1 MEAINSVYK
10 TATSAS
16 SHVGDVNDLKT
27 TSKEVVGAVN
37 EVKQATLDNK
47 AEIEKNT
54 KAIGNVDELKTTN
67 KDNLV
72 GAVNEVKDQV
82 DKNTQD
88 IANIGEVASKNVGDL
103 SDLSA
108 DIKSDTTV
116 GAINNVNDKVNMI
129 GGKLNRLDSKINKVG
144 AGAAA
149 LAALH
154 PMDFD
159 PDNKLTFSAGVG
171 NYHGE
176 NAAAIGAFY
185 RPNEQVMFS
194 VAGNMGNGENMVN
207 AGITFALDRPSKTV
221 MSKTVMAA
229 KLAEAENVIAAQN
242 EKIIQQEAQN
252 AQQAKDIAE
261 LKAMVQQLSAKI
273 K

>member
-1 MEAINSVYK
+1 
-10 TATSAS
+10 
-16 SHVGDVNDLKT
+16 
-27 TSKEVVGAVN
+27 
-37 EVKQATLDNK
+37 
-47 AEIEKNT
+47 
-54 KAIGNVDELKTTN
+54 
-67 KDNLV
+67 
-72 GAVNEVKDQV
+72 
-82 DKNTQD
+82 
-88 IANIGEVASKNVGDL
+88 
-103 SDLSA
+103 
-108 DIKSDTTV
+108 
-116 GAINNVNDKVNMI
+116 
-129 GGKLNRLDSKINKVG
+129 
-144 AGAAA
+144 
-149 LAALH
+149 
-154 PMDFD
+154 MDFD